1 MPAEHI
7 AFFFAAVTRAGLK
20 AFHPDVFGPTHS
32 TYNQLH
38 RHLAVSTFQAIAGW
52 YGYTALKVSLTVA
65 QDYHLLCDMYDNFM
79 FGTLCDR
86 RYKEAKSKGYRKPI
100 LRLMK
105 VKAVHSDDERIP
117 GGDARKKKGLN
128 ICTKDGRNPI
138 VTAFTRTVTVP
149 PTGSSNLSRI
159 LPVGV
164 PIDFFD
170 PHFYNNELDIQEK
183 AMYMKTGV
191 AFPLAQFCNDA
202 NVDKWG
208 KLSAT
213 EFMKQ
218 YGNDVLA
225 QYKLP
230 TPEELAAL

>member
-1 MPAEHI
+1 MLCLAL
-7 AFFFAAVTRAGLK
+7 T
-20 AFHPDVFGPTHS
+20 FHRVP
-32 TYNQLH
+32 
-38 RHLAVSTFQAIAGW
+38 
-52 YGYTALKVSLTVA
+52 
-65 QDYHLLCDMYDNFM
+65 
-79 FGTLCDR
+79 
-86 RYKEAKSKGYRKPI
+86 E
-100 LRLMK
+100 
-105 VKAVHSDDERIP
+105 
-117 GGDARKKKGLN
+117 
-128 ICTKDGRNPI
+128 
-138 VTAFTRTVTVP
+138 TRTVTVP

-183 AMYMKTGV
+183 AMYVKTGV

-208 KLSAT
+208 KLSAA

-230 TPEELAAL
+230 TPEELAALGKDKDDGGDDGDDESTDLEDTEEEGEGMEE